1 MSNDNTGRTSRP
13 TSGKAPM
20 GSTVAIVVTAVALLL
35 GFLIL
40 RKVNDD
46 STSSTTPDNSDGTE
60 QTLTTDLATS
70 STSAQSSTTSTTLVF
85 TGTKVQVAN
94 ASTQTG
100 VAGQMSLALEGA
112 GFDTVDAT
120 NSANGLKVDPSKVLY
135 DAANPLAQAVA
146 ESVAL
151 VLGGLAVEE
160 APTPPPIE
168 PGGFADGSGVILL
181 LGDDIAGKT
190 IAQINQVPSTGTT
203 MPPTAS
209 TG

>member
-1 MSNDNTGRTSRP
+1 MSNDNPGRTSRP

-46 STSSTTPDNSDGTE
+46 STSSTAPNNSGSTE
-60 QTLTTDLATS
+60 QTITTDLASS
-70 STSAQSSTTSTTLVF
+70 STVAESTTTSTSLVL

-100 VAGQMSLALEGA
+100 VATQMSLALEGA

-120 NSANGLKVDPSKVLY
+120 NTANGLKVDPSKVIY
-135 DAANPLAQAVA
+135 DSANPLAKAVA

-151 VLGGLAVEE
+151 VLGGLAVE
-160 APTPPPIE
+160 AVSPPPPVE
-168 PGGFADGSGVILL
+168 PGVFADGSGVILL

-190 IAQINQVPSTGTT
+190 IDQINQVPATGTT

-209 TG
+209 T

>member
-1 MSNDNTGRTSRP
+1 MSNDNPGRTSRP

-46 STSSTTPDNSDGTE
+46 STSSTTPDNGDGTE
-60 QTLTTDLATS
+60 QTITTDLATS
-70 STSAQSSTTSTTLVF
+70 STAAQSTTTSTTLVF

-135 DAANPLAQAVA
+135 DAADL
-146 ESVAL
+146 
-151 VLGGLAVEE
+151 
-160 APTPPPIE
+160 
-168 PGGFADGSGVILL
+168 FW
-181 LGDDIAGKT
+181 
-190 IAQINQVPSTGTT
+190 
-203 MPPTAS
+203 MPCLMVNT
-209 TG
+209 